1 MKSLITIAS
10 VILFSLG
17 TALSGIAAP
26 TADNVNSV
34 DEGIQYFINNPN
46 PQLSEQVPS
55 PYRVLGFNIGECYPD
70 WGNVLMY
77 MEALNR
83 ASDRTAIKYFGRTYQ
98 RRPFVQLYI
107 SSPENIRNL
116 ESIREKHL
124 KVISDIKEGK
134 EASAGNLPVVVD
146 LMTSI
151 HGNEASGVG
160 AAINAAYYFTASND
174 PQVVKMLENTIVII
188 TPGLNPD
195 GINRFATWVNTTTSV
210 HPVANLDSR
219 EFGETWPSS
228 RTNHYWADCNRDWM
242 SIQHPE
248 GENDMQMYR
257 YWMPNVVLDMH
268 EQGDTQSGFYFS
280 PGDPGRTYR
289 FIPQKNQDFTLEISR
304 NTARALDKKGT
315 LYFSREGYDDFFIGK
330 GAAYGDI
337 LGSVCILHEQGASRG
352 HLRPT
357 KNGLLAY
364 KATVRN
370 QTVAAI
376 SVAESAY
383 SMKDDLLSYRKSFYQ
398 KQEKDAAMDPVKAF
412 QFKAPDKGTGY
423 HFIDMMLKHGINV
436 YQSADDDGS
445 YVIPFAGNNYYLIRS
460 FFDNET
466 SFADSVFYDVSTW
479 THAHAF
485 NLEVKNLHS
494 LKGLVGKKVESAEL
508 KAGQMIGEPGPVGYA
523 FETVEF
529 YAPYVLNKL
538 LERGLVIRVADDTF
552 KYKYN
557 GTEKVFSAGTIVVPV
572 ANQPLKAEEIHSL
585 LASLAKESG
594 VDVYSLQT
602 GMMGDIDLGGSIF
615 WNITAPDIA
624 IIGGRGMSVPQ
635 TGEIWHHL
643 DVRYDMP
650 HVVMDYSGLG
660 DANLGKYNVIILADG
675 QPSSLTPKGWL
686 EKLNSWV
693 QAGGTL
699 IVTGK
704 AYHVSN
710 KAKLTD
716 IKYERLG
723 SADGIIVKAETSR
736 SSALSWGLRSKS
748 LPVYKMHAY
757 KYSSEEGRAI
767 FRYAKDPYISGCV
780 AKEAVDKFAS
790 TPAALLFKAGRGKVL
805 FIADDMV
812 WRSYWLGSSR
822 ILTNAIL
829 FRECL

>member
-1 MKSLITIAS
+1 MTYRRLFLTIAS
-10 VILFSLG
+10 VLLLSTG
-17 TALSGIAAP
+17 TAFSA
-26 TADNVNSV
+26 

-46 PQLSEQVPS
+46 PQLSAKVPS
-55 PYRVLGFNIGECYPD
+55 PYQVLGYNIGECYPD
-70 WGNVLMY
+70 WGNVLLY
-77 MEALNR
+77 MESLVK
-83 ASDRTAIKYFGRTYQ
+83 ASDRTAIKYFGRSYQ
-98 RRPFVQLYI
+98 RRPFVQLCI

-116 ESIREKHL
+116 ESIRERHL

-134 EASAGNLPVVVD
+134 AADAGNLPVVVD
-146 LMTSI
+146 LMASI

-174 PQVVKMLENTIVII
+174 PEVVKMLENTIIII

-195 GINRFATWVNTTTSV
+195 GINRFATWVNTTASV
-210 HPVANLDSR
+210 HSVANLDSR
-219 EFGETWPSS
+219 EFSEPWPSS

-248 GENDMQMYR
+248 GENDMIMYR

-289 FIPQKNQDFTLEISR
+289 YIPQKNQDYTLEISR
-304 NTARALDKKGT
+304 NTARALDQKGT

-357 KNGLLAY
+357 KNGMLSY

-383 SMKDDLLSYRKSFYQ
+383 MMKDKLLSYRKDFYS
-398 KQEKDAAMDPVKAF
+398 KQEKDAAADPVKAF
-412 QFKAPDKGTGY
+412 QFTAPDNGTGC
-423 HFIDMMLKHGINV
+423 HFIDLMLKHGINV
-436 YQSADDDGS
+436 YENAASDGS
-445 YVIPFAGNNYYLIRS
+445 YVIPFAGNNYYLIRA

-466 SFADSVFYDVSTW
+466 SFADSTFYDVSTW

-485 NLEVKNLHS
+485 NLKVRNLSSVKG
-494 LKGLVGKKVESAEL
+494 KIGKKVESAQL
-508 KAGQMIGEPGPVGYA
+508 KAGSVIGKVSSVGYA
-523 FETVEF
+523 FETKEF
-529 YAPYVLNKL
+529 PAPYVVNKL
-538 LERGLVIRVADDTF
+538 MARGLVTRVSDRAF
-552 KYKYN
+552 NYKFN
-557 GTEKVFSAGTIVVPV
+557 GFEKEFSAGTVVIPV
-572 ANQPLKAEEIHSL
+572 ANQPLDAEQIHSL
-585 LASLAKESG
+585 MTELARKSG
-594 VDVYSLQT
+594 VDIYSLQT
-602 GMMGDIDLGGSIF
+602 GMMGDKDLGSDIF
-615 WNITAPDIA
+615 MNITAPEIA
-624 IIGGRGMSVPQ
+624 IIAGRGMSVPQ

-643 DVRYDMP
+643 DVRYDMA
-650 HVVMDYSGLG
+650 HTLIDYSTLEKV
-660 DANLGKYNVIILADG
+660 NLSKYNVIVLADG
-675 QPSSLTPKGWL
+675 QPSSLTPEGWL

-693 QAGGTL
+693 KAGGTL

-704 AYHVSN
+704 AYHISN

-716 IKYERLG
+716 VKYERVG
-723 SADGIIVKAETSR
+723 SADGLIVNADIRGKR
-736 SSALSWGLRSKS
+736 SPLGWGLGVQSM
-748 LPVYKMHAY
+748 PVYKMHAY
-757 KYSSEEGRAI
+757 RYSSENGYALLK
-767 FRYAKDPYISGCV
+767 YAKEPYISGCV
-780 AKEAVDKFAS
+780 AKSALEKFAG
-790 TPAALLFKAGRGKVL
+790 TPAALLFEEGRGRVI
-805 FIADDMV
+805 FFADDMV